1 MFTVRGKNYKCS
13 REGPE
18 LDLKCGLLF
27 RNVLQI
33 DKIMI
38 KPIQQMKVP
47 LKLQLNYISIL
58 ILITTRRM
66 FCQRMFSQRQ
76 HYITQHWP
84 HRIRRRSEQKD
95 PFKKILLYFPLAHT
109 RQCFQNISILHCLRI
124 SMTVLL

>member
-47 LKLQLNYISIL
+47 LKLVKLHIDSDSDY
-58 ILITTRRM
+58 
-66 FCQRMFSQRQ
+66 
-76 HYITQHWP
+76 Y
-84 HRIRRRSEQKD
+84 QKD
-95 PFKKILLYFPLAHT
+95 
-109 RQCFQNISILHCLRI
+109 
-124 SMTVLL
+124 VLSENV